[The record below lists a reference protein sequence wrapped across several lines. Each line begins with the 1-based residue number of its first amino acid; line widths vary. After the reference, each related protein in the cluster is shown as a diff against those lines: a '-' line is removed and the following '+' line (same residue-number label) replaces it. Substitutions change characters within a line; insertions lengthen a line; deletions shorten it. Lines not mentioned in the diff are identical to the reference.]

1 MANYPIPKFHFS
13 VEWAPG
19 TRIGFT
25 EVTGLTME
33 SDVIEY
39 REGSS
44 PEFHKIKQ
52 PGLQK
57 LANITLKRGMFQGD
71 IEFNDWMETIS
82 MNTVERR
89 DVTIKLLNENHEPVI
104 TWQVLNA
111 WPVKVQSSDMKS
123 DGNEVAIETME
134 LAHEGIKIS
143 KQ

>member
-1 MANYPIPKFHFS
+1 MADYPMPKFHFS

-44 PEFHKIKQ
+44 PLYHKVKQ
-52 PGLQK
+52 PGLEKIQ
-57 LANITLKRGMFQGD
+57 NITLKRGVFRND
-71 IEFNDWMETIS
+71 IEFNEWMDTIS

-111 WPVKVQSSDMKS
+111 WPVKVQSSDLKS

>member
-1 MANYPIPKFHFS
+1 MPKFHFS

-25 EVTGLTME
+25 EVTGLTKE

-44 PEFHKIKQ
+44 PEFHKTKM
-52 PGLQK
+52 PGLEK
-57 LANITLKRGMFQGD
+57 LSNITFKRGVFEGD
-71 IEFNDWMETIS
+71 IELNEWINEIA
-82 MNTVERR
+82 MNKIDRR
-89 DVTIKLLNENHEPVI
+89 DVTIKLLNEKHEPVI

-111 WPVKVQSSDMKS
+111 WPVKVQSSDLKA

-134 LAHEGIKIS
+134 IAHEGIKIS
-143 KQ
+143 KP

>member
-1 MANYPIPKFHFS
+1 MANYPMPKFHFS

-19 TRIGFT
+19 TKMGFT

-57 LANITLKRGMFQGD
+57 LSNITLKRGTFQGD
-71 IEFNDWMETIS
+71 IGFHDWMETIS
-82 MNTVERR
+82 MNTVKRR
-89 DVTIKLLNENHEPVI
+89 DVTIKLLNEKHEPVI
-104 TWQVLNA
+104 TWQIINA
-111 WPVKVQSSDMKS
+111 WPVKVQSSDLKA

-134 LAHEGIKIS
+134 IAHEGIKIS

>member
-1 MANYPIPKFHFS
+1 MANYPMPKFHFS

-19 TRIGFT
+19 TKMGFT

-57 LANITLKRGMFQGD
+57 LSNITLKRGTFQSD
-71 IEFNDWMETIS
+71 IGFHDWMETIS
-82 MNTVERR
+82 MNTVKRR
-89 DVTIKLLNENHEPVI
+89 DVTIKLLNEKHEPVF
-104 TWQVLNA
+104 TWQAVSYTHLR
-111 WPVKVQSSDMKS
+111 
-123 DGNEVAIETME
+123 
-134 LAHEGIKIS
+134 AHETRHDLVCRLLLEK
-143 KQ
+143 K

>member
-1 MANYPIPKFHFS
+1 MPKFHFS
-13 VEWAPG
+13 VEWPPG
-19 TRIGFT
+19 TRMGFT

-39 REGSS
+39 RDGSS
-44 PEFHKIKQ
+44 PEFHKIKM

-57 LANITLKRGMFQGD
+57 LSNITLKRGTFQGD

-82 MNTVERR
+82 MNTVQRR
-89 DVTIKLLNENHEPVI
+89 DVTIKLLNEAHEPVI

-111 WPVKVQSSDMKS
+111 WPVKVQSSDLKA

-134 LAHEGIKIS
+134 IAHEGIKIS

>member
-1 MANYPIPKFHFS
+1 MADYPMPKFHFS

-44 PEFHKIKQ
+44 PLFHKIKQ

-57 LANITLKRGMFQGD
+57 LTNITLKRGVFIGD
-71 IEFNDWMETIS
+71 IEFNDWMDTIS

-111 WPVKVQSSDMKS
+111 WPVKVQSSDLKA

>member
-1 MANYPIPKFHFS
+1 MANYPMPKFHFS

-19 TRIGFT
+19 TKMGFT

-57 LANITLKRGMFQGD
+57 LSNITLKRGTFQGD
-71 IEFNDWMETIS
+71 IGFHDWMETIS
-82 MNTVERR
+82 MNTVKRR
-89 DVTIKLLNENHEPVI
+89 DVTIKLLNEKHEPVI
-104 TWQVLNA
+104 TWQVINA
-111 WPVKVQSSDMKS
+111 WPVKVQSSDLKA

-134 LAHEGIKIS
+134 IAHEGIKIS